1 MKKNIFKILGVVS
14 ILLFSGSVCA
24 EEFYFVNDNGV
35 SLTKEEYEFI
45 NNFYFDGFAEKMNVD
60 EYKEFI
66 DNDVMNGDIKI
77 SEYIDYEDNGLSL
90 LGSNYYATKSKKITL
105 ASSCSDTCFINIYV
119 DWFTNPKVRSY
130 DLLGAYFE
138 NTEYVGGIVTHLYY
152 DDGAQTITD
161 ANKSNNGVAAT
172 VKLPISVTGISMRQS
187 FTVKKKGRI
196 YASYQ
201 HASSTISLANSKKY
215 SISKAGV
222 ANVFLFQS
230 GIEKYYDQMNGVN
243 LALS

>member
-1 MKKNIFKILGVVS
+1 MKKNFLGILGAIAVS
-14 ILLFSGSVCA
+14 FLCVSVNA
-24 EEFYFVNDNGV
+24 EETCFVNTNGV
-35 SLTKEEYEFI
+35 VLTKKEYEFV
-45 NNFYFDGFAEKMNVD
+45 NKFYFDGFAEKMTKRD
-60 EYKEFI
+60 YQEFI
-66 DNDVMNGDIKI
+66 TNDVMNGEIKTV
-77 SEYIDYEDNGLSL
+77 EYEEYVNNGISL
-90 LGSNYYATKSKKITL
+90 LASTDYATKSKKITL
-105 ASSCSDTCFINIYV
+105 SSSCTDTCFINIYV

-152 DDGAQTITD
+152 DTGAKTITD
-161 ANKSNNGVAAT
+161 ANKASNGIAAT
-172 VKLPISVTGISMRQS
+172 VKLPTSVTGISMRQS

-215 SISKAGV
+215 SFSKAGV

-230 GIEKYYDQMNGVN
+230 GIAKYYDQMNGVN
-243 LALS
+243 LGLS